1 MIRQVAA
8 LLRRALAVIVELKW
22 QQQLTVIP
30 CHPVKTEIVSACC
43 RAIINYYYLL
53 LNKKITSGVSLRTNC

>member
-1 MIRQVAA
+1 MISYEDAVKWDVDMIRQVAA

-30 CHPVKTEIVSACC
+30 CHPVTRQK
-43 RAIINYYYLL
+43 
-53 LNKKITSGVSLRTNC
+53 